1 MICFDL
7 EGPLSPQ
14 DNAYEVMSLSE
25 KGRLVFEALSEY
37 DDFLALE
44 NRAGYEPGDTLKL
57 IVPFLSYYGFSE
69 ADISRVSE
77 GAVLVSGMK
86 DVVEQLRKMGQR
98 VRIIS
103 TSYEQHAHSVG
114 RRLGV
119 DSVDI
124 ASTRL
129 DIESITF
136 DGGVRESLQ
145 RIEKKV
151 LEGGLSS
158 DVRVMLDE
166 LYFGSGLFQQI
177 DVEVVGGQRK
187 VDALLRFAAEA
198 GEDVSD
204 VVAVGDSITDYKM
217 LREVSRGGGLAIAFN
232 ANKYCLPYADV
243 AVATLDGRAVLP
255 LIKAFISGGRGGAL
269 QKAAELESDPAELE
283 SEGYGYLLEMESRP
297 VYSVIAKNKDLTGI
311 LAVHSDMRMRVRGE
325 AGKLG

>member
-44 NRAGYEPGDTLKL
+44 NRPGYEPGDTLKL
-57 IVPFLSYYGFSE
+57 IVPFLNYYGISE
-69 ADISRVSE
+69 EDIGRVSE

-86 DVVEQLRKMGQR
+86 DTVEQLRKMGQR

-114 RRLGV
+114 RQLGV
-119 DSVDI
+119 DSGDI

-129 DIESITF
+129 VLGELTF
-136 DGGVRESLQ
+136 DSDVREGLRQ
-145 RIEKKV
+145 IEKKI
-151 LEGGLSS
+151 LDEGRSS
-158 DVRVMLDE
+158 DVTAMLDE

-177 DVEVVGGQRK
+177 GVEVVGGQRK
-187 VDALLRFAAEA
+187 VDALLRFAAEV
-198 GEDVSD
+198 GEDISS
-204 VVAVGDSITDYKM
+204 VVAIGDSITDYKM
-217 LREVSRGGGLAIAFN
+217 LREVSGAGGLAIAFN

-255 LIKAFISGGRGGAL
+255 IIEAFKSGGRGGAL

-283 SEGYGYLLEMESRP
+283 SGYGYLLEMEIRP
-297 VYSVIAKNKDLTGI
+297 VYSVIAENKDLKEI
-311 LAVHSDMRMRVRGE
+311 LA
-325 AGKLG
+325 

>member
-25 KGRLVFEALSEY
+25 NGRPVFEALSEY
-37 DDFLALE
+37 DDILSLE
-44 NRAGYEPGDTLKL
+44 NRPGYEPGDTLKL

-69 ADISRVSE
+69 ADISRVSA

-86 DVVEQLRKMGQR
+86 DVVDWLRSRGEQ

-119 DSVDI
+119 AGRDI
-124 ASTRL
+124 ASTGL
-129 DIESITF
+129 DLGEFTLDS
-136 DGGVRESLQ
+136 DVHDALRQ
-145 RIEKKV
+145 IEKKV

-158 DVRVMLDE
+158 DVIAMLDE

-177 DVEVVGGQRK
+177 GVEVVGGQRK

-217 LREVSRGGGLAIAFN
+217 LREVSDAGGLAIAFN
-232 ANKYCLPYADV
+232 ANKYCLPYADIG
-243 AVATLDGRAVLP
+243 VATLDGRAVLP
-255 LIKAFISGGRGGAL
+255 IIGAFISSGRRGAL
-269 QKAAELESDPAELE
+269 QKAAELESDITVLE
-283 SEGYGYLLEMESRP
+283 SEGYDYLLELESPP
-297 VYSVIAKNKDLTGI
+297 VYSVIAENKDLKGI
-311 LAVHSDMRMRVRGE
+311 LAVHRDMRMKVRGE

>member
-25 KGRLVFEALSEY
+25 TGRLVFEALSEY

-44 NRAGYEPGDTLKL
+44 NRPGYEPGDTLKL
-57 IVPFLSYYGFSE
+57 IVPFLSYYGITE
-69 ADISRVSE
+69 YDIGRVSE

-86 DVVEQLRKMGQR
+86 DVVEWLRSLGER

-114 RRLGV
+114 RQLGV
-119 DSVDI
+119 DSGDI

-129 DIESITF
+129 VLGELTF
-136 DGGVRESLQ
+136 DSDVREDLRQ
-145 RIEKKV
+145 IEKKI
-151 LEGGLSS
+151 LDEGLSS
-158 DVRVMLDE
+158 DVTAMLDE

-177 DVEVVGGQRK
+177 GVEVVGGQRK
-187 VDALLRFAAEA
+187 VDALLRFAAEV
-198 GEDVSD
+198 GEDISS
-204 VVAVGDSITDYKM
+204 VVAIGDSITDYKM
-217 LREVSRGGGLAIAFN
+217 LREVSGAGGLAIAFN

-255 LIKAFISGGRGGAL
+255 IIEAFKSGGRGGAL

-283 SEGYGYLLEMESRP
+283 SGYGYLLEMEIRP
-297 VYSVIAKNKDLTGI
+297 VYSVIAENKDLKEI
-311 LAVHSDMRMRVRGE
+311 LAVHRDMRMRVRGE